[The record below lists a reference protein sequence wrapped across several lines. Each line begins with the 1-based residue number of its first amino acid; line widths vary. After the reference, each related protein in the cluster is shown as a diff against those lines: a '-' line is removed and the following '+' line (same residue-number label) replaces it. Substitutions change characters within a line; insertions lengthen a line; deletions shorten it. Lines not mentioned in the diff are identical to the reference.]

1 MDDQTTHA
9 TLDNVIR
16 SISVIV
22 DGQEKVITVVESL
35 LNEARTLFPDNKNL
49 IILGSRVDYLSE
61 KLEKLSVECTACRE
75 KIARKIDDA
84 EDALQNSNREHLT
97 IKDSVM
103 DKVAVQQRDYETRL
117 RVLESTASNLDKQI
131 AVMALRVGAITAFVT
146 SLITGLAVHLVTKG

>member
-61 KLEKLSVECTACRE
+61 KLEKMAAECTACRE

-117 RVLESTASNLDKQI
+117 RVLESTSATLDKQI

>member
-16 SISVIV
+16 SINVIV

-61 KLEKLSVECTACRE
+61 KLEKLSAECTACRE

-131 AVMALRVGAITAFVT
+131 AVMALRVGAVTAFIT
-146 SLITGLAVHLVTKG
+146 SLITAFAVHLVTKG

>member
-61 KLEKLSVECTACRE
+61 KLEKLSAECAACRE

>member
-1 MDDQTTHA
+1 MDNQTTHA

-61 KLEKLSVECTACRE
+61 KLEKLSAECTACRE

>member
-35 LNEARTLFPDNKNL
+35 LNEARTLFPDNKTL
-49 IILGSRVDYLSE
+49 IIQGSRVDYLSE
-61 KLEKLSVECTACRE
+61 KLEKMAAECTACRE

-117 RVLESTASNLDKQI
+117 RVLESTSATLDKQI